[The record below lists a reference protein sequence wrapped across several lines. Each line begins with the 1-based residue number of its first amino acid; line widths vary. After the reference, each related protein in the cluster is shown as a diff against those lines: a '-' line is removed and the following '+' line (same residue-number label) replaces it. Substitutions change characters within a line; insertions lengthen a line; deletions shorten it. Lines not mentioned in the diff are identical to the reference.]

1 MAIVLK
7 SSDEEAG
14 IHGIKIMVYSKAG
27 IGKTMLIATAP
38 NPILISAESGL
49 LSLKKENIERVFGPD
64 DPDITYNLPVIV
76 IKTIADLVEAYEWCA
91 HSAEANHFDTIGI
104 DSLSEIAEVV
114 LDNAKKQVKDKR
126 QAYGELLE
134 QMNDTIRKF
143 RDLKGKNV
151 YVVTK
156 QEYSK
161 DEATGAQMYGPS
173 LPGSKLSQGIAYFYD
188 IVCHMGIAKTTDG
201 DSYRYLRTQPDLQYE
216 AKDRS
221 GALEEIEQPNLTY
234 IFNKILK
241 GE

>member
-1 MAIVLK
+1 MAVVLK
-7 SSDEEAG
+7 SSDKEARV
-14 IHGIKIMVYSKAG
+14 HGIKLMVYAKAG

-38 NPILISAESGL
+38 KPLLISAESGL
-49 LSLKKENIERVFGPD
+49 LSLKKENIERVFGKG
-64 DPDITYNLPVIV
+64 DPEISYNLPVI
-76 IKTIADLVEAYEWCA
+76 TISTIDDLVEAYEWCA
-91 HSAEANHFDTIGI
+91 HNKDAKQFETIGI

-161 DEATGAQMYGPS
+161 DESTGAQMFGPS

-188 IVCHMGIAKTTDG
+188 VVCHMGVAKTNDG

-221 GALEEIEQPNLTY
+221 GSLEEIEQPNLTY